1 MKTKAKLEGAVNL
14 AHKNRNEAVYV
25 PVSIPGRYGS
35 TRGKVLGKVACGD
48 GGAMECV
55 VATNEQRDVLGRLES
70 TTVYYLDYVSGKL
83 LCQHTVEGEVY
94 AAFATDGVVTL
105 LTSEGSEYYLVDPD
119 AATATRI
126 DTDTPPPA
134 IAIVAAETSER
145 TASFGASPLQGPY
158 VHGEGRLAP
167 VDQKYLTVDALRAY
181 RNLIST
187 AADYGEMIQPSLMR
201 YRMVDSRG
209 ESLYES
215 PVVLVSAD
223 AGFQVMG
230 SLSMGVSTDRTT
242 RNGATLYAKGYKPA
256 LMLTSEPDPVWAERV
271 EAIEVLASPQI
282 HPIDFEGE
290 CNGRVMSTDV
300 ITFNLPG
307 TGGIEGESE
316 YLRSLVSRMV
326 ELSEQTMRVVA
337 RIERP
342 FGPRGLIVGTR
353 QRMNVLRMADARAE
367 WRQQQRLLAKHYY
380 PATGVIE
387 RFASPHRFTASMVA
401 RAGAVLLYANP
412 VQLPFAGHSLESMAT
427 RFVDGAWSASVVV
440 TLGDEGEQV
449 VWSGSGTG
457 KCPHGIS
464 PVLSYPS
471 QRATSMTIYFTDPTG
486 RSYRHE
492 MPLTAVPGRELA
504 YYVHPGLKPW
514 NLSTIVGG
522 WSRPEPTA
530 KPRPLEGYVVAAL
543 TPRPHTLLSALKVS
557 PSPIKALTAASRSAS
572 AFDFGKAH
580 FYAASAWG
588 ICSIATSGTSILA
601 SASLIDRRGVSSPS
615 MMTVGADR
623 SYALAS
629 GDLLELSGNRTTV
642 LARNI
647 GAKGIGWSS
656 AHGGELWL
664 IGMDGK
670 ARVYH
675 PEDGSMSRRECSVSE
690 MWSDGSSL
698 IAMDAE
704 GMRRIAYNSIHKF
717 IPGERI
723 HVEFETEPE
732 IVGSGTHTIVEAPLS
747 GSAVSGSVEV
757 YGSNDQGFKASRLLM
772 RYNVDGSG
780 GVANPRQKMLRP
792 RCRYVKL
799 KVRADVSTDTEIS

>member
-1 MKTKAKLEGAVNL
+1 MNL

-25 PVSIPGRYGS
+25 PVSIPRRYGS
-35 TRGKVLGKVACGD
+35 VRGRVLGKVVCGD
-48 GGAMECV
+48 DGGGMVCV
-55 VATNEQRDVLGRLES
+55 VAIDEQRDAVGRLEL
-70 TTVYYLDYVSGKL
+70 TTVYYLDYYNGKL
-83 LCQHTVEGEVY
+83 LCQHTVEREVY

-105 LTSEGSEYYLVDPD
+105 LTSEGAMYYLVDPGT
-119 AATATRI
+119 ATATRI

-145 TASFGASPLQGPY
+145 SASFGASTLHGPY
-158 VHGEGRLAP
+158 VHGEGRLTP
-167 VDQKYLTVDALRAY
+167 VDRQYLTSDVLRAY
-181 RNLIST
+181 RDLISV

-209 ESLYES
+209 EALYES
-215 PVVLVSAD
+215 PTVLVSAD
-223 AGFQVMG
+223 AGFQVLG
-230 SLSMGVSTDRTT
+230 SVSMGVSTDRST
-242 RNGATLYAKGYKPA
+242 RNGSTLYAKGYKPA
-256 LMLTSEPDPVWAERV
+256 LMLTSEPDTVWAKRV

-290 CNGRVMSTDV
+290 CDGRVMSTDA
-300 ITFNLPG
+300 ITFTLPG
-307 TGGIEGESE
+307 AGGIEGESE
-316 YLRSLVSRMV
+316 YLRSLVGRMV

-342 FGPRGLIVGTR
+342 FGPRGLTLGTR
-353 QRMNVLRMADARAE
+353 QRLNVLRMADARAE
-367 WRQQQRLLAKHYY
+367 WRQQQRLLALHNY
-380 PATGVIE
+380 PAGGVIE
-387 RFASPHRFTASMVA
+387 RFVSPHRFTASSVA

-412 VQLPFAGHSLESMAT
+412 VQLPFAGHSLESMAA

-440 TLGDEGEQV
+440 TLGDDGEQV

-514 NLSTIVGG
+514 NLTNMVSG
-522 WSRPEPTA
+522 WSLPETTA

-557 PSPIKALTAASRSAS
+557 AAPIKALTAASRSAS
-572 AFDFGKAH
+572 AFDFGKSH
-580 FYAASAWG
+580 FYAASVWG

-615 MMTVGADR
+615 MMTVGAAC

-642 LARNI
+642 LARNV
-647 GAKGIGWSS
+647 AAQGIGWSS
-656 AHGGELWL
+656 DNGGELWL
-664 IGMDGK
+664 IGVDGK

-675 PEDGSMSRRECSVSE
+675 PEDGSMSRRECAVSG

-698 IAMDAE
+698 IVMDAD
-704 GMRRIAYNSIHKF
+704 GMRRIAYSPINKF
-717 IPGERI
+717 IPGERV

-732 IVGSGTHTIVEAPLS
+732 VVVGGTHTIVETPLA
-747 GSAVSGSVEV
+747 GSEVSGSVEV
-757 YGSNDQGFKASRLLM
+757 YGSNDREFKASRLLM
-772 RYNVDGSG
+772 RYNVEGSG
-780 GVANPRQKMLRP
+780 VSNPRQKMLRP
-792 RCRYVKL
+792 RCRYIKL
-799 KVRADVSTDTEIS
+799 KVTADVSTDTKIL